1 MSNEVHRQAILT
13 SLTPMFETAE
23 AGKLWFFHHS
33 RTGEEIWC
41 SPEYL
46 KLEQS
51 KGRLILAPEHW
62 ELRNPVGYMKK
73 LIADASALLDEY
85 NMLAGKLGY
94 TETLSVE
101 SHSSHPADRH

>member
-1 MSNEVHRQAILT
+1 MSNDIHHQAILT
-13 SLTPMFETAE
+13 SLIPMFRTAE
-23 AGKLWFFHHS
+23 EENLWFFHHS

-46 KLEQS
+46 RLEQS

-73 LIADASALLDEY
+73 IIADVTARIDEY
-85 NMLAGKLGY
+85 NMLAERLGY
-94 TETLSVE
+94 TETLSLE